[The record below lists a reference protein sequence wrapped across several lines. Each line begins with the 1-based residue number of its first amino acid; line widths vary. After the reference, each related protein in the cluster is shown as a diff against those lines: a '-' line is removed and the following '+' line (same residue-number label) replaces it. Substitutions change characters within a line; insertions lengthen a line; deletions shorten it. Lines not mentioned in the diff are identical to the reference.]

1 MDCTGKAEHTLNR
14 IHRGNKRR
22 LLSVVHITLTA
33 FSHAPSCAFLRASSH
48 VTSHV
53 AFKIPTL
60 LVAIFVIASGIRT
73 APVSADDKLPRIVS
87 INLCADQLV
96 MSFADDEQIL
106 SLSNL
111 SHDAAGSYHVDK
123 ALTFPI
129 NKGEV
134 EEVLPLQPDLVIA
147 GQFTSRYTLSLL
159 QAVGLRVE
167 QLPIANSME
176 ELFRNFEKVAQWTG
190 HPSRGQATIDQ
201 FKSRLAALSQPVEPR
216 PRVAIY
222 DPNGYTVGAAS
233 LRGEALKL
241 AGWHNVATDL
251 GIDAYGSMALETLIS
266 LDPDALVESPYSAE
280 TWSRAQAQNAHPA
293 IKQRGLKARVISIPS
308 AQTICG
314 GPWTID
320 VIERLEQ
327 ERVASN

>member
-1 MDCTGKAEHTLNR
+1 MIRSAVKY
-14 IHRGNKRR
+14 R
-22 LLSVVHITLTA
+22 L
-33 FSHAPSCAFLRASSH
+33 PS
-48 VTSHV
+48 
-53 AFKIPTL
+53 TL
-60 LVAIFVIASGIRT
+60 LVAVLVFVSAARLD
-73 APVSADDKLPRIVS
+73 PVSADDKLPRLVS
-87 INLCADQLV
+87 INLCADQLL

-111 SHDAAGSYHVDK
+111 SHDAAGSYHVEK
-123 ALTFPI
+123 ALQFPI

-134 EEVLPLQPDLVIA
+134 EQVLPLQPDLVIA
-147 GQFTSRYTLSLL
+147 GQYTDRYTVNLL
-159 QAVGLRVE
+159 KSVGLRVE

-176 ELFRNFEKVAQWTG
+176 ELFKNFEMVAQWTG

-201 FKSRLAALSQPVEPR
+201 FKSRLAALSQSEEPR

-233 LRGEALKL
+233 LRGEALEL

-251 GIDAYGSMALETLIS
+251 GIDGYGSMALETLIN

-280 TWSRAQAQNAHPA
+280 TWSRAQAHNAHPA

-320 VIERLEQ
+320 VIERLER

>member
-1 MDCTGKAEHTLNR
+1 MIRSAVKY
-14 IHRGNKRR
+14 R
-22 LLSVVHITLTA
+22 L
-33 FSHAPSCAFLRASSH
+33 PS
-48 VTSHV
+48 
-53 AFKIPTL
+53 TL
-60 LVAIFVIASGIRT
+60 LVVVLVFVSAARLD
-73 APVSADDKLPRIVS
+73 PVSADDKLPRLVS
-87 INLCADQLV
+87 INLCADQLL

-111 SHDAAGSYHVDK
+111 SHDAAGSYHVEK
-123 ALTFPI
+123 ALQFPI

-134 EEVLPLQPDLVIA
+134 EQVLPLQPDLVIA
-147 GQFTSRYTLSLL
+147 GQYTDRYTVNLL
-159 QAVGLRVE
+159 KSVGLRVE

-176 ELFRNFEKVAQWTG
+176 ELFKNFEMVAQWTG
-190 HPSRGQATIDQ
+190 HPSRGQATIEQ
-201 FKSRLAALSQPVEPR
+201 FKSRLAALSQSEEPR

-233 LRGEALKL
+233 LRGEALEL

-251 GIDAYGSMALETLIS
+251 GIDGYGSMALETLIN

-293 IKQRGLKARVISIPS
+293 INQRGLKARVISIPS

-320 VIERLEQ
+320 VIEKLEQ